1 MVAAGFT
8 LLYVYSL
15 QCAQDETGFSRRAV
29 EGRRGEE
36 KEEEA
41 EAEKEEE
48 DEESEQRASGGSGY
62 IAKREL
68 ETRGGRRWS
77 FDRAVL

>member
-1 MVAAGFT
+1 VRRRH
-8 LLYVYSL
+8 
-15 QCAQDETGFSRRAV
+15 DE
-29 EGRRGEE
+29 EEE
-36 KEEEA
+36 KEEE
-41 EAEKEEE
+41 EEE
-48 DEESEQRASGGSGY
+48 EVTVEDAESGRGSGY